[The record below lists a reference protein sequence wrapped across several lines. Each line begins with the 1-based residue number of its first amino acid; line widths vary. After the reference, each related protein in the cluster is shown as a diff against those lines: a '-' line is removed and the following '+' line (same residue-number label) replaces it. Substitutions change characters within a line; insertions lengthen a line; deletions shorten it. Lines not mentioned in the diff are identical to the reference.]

1 MATVGSVYQRRT
13 DGRWVACISVNGK
26 RISRYA
32 VSEQEVSSS
41 NRCQSDPSV
50 DRQSPAQER
59 RNRP

>member
-1 MATVGSVYQRRT
+1 MATVGSVYQRCK
-13 DGRWVACISVNGK
+13 DGRWVACISIGGK
-26 RISRYA
+26 RIA
-32 VSEQEVSSS
+32 CHAASEQEMSSS